1 MFGLPIPPQ
10 VVKYIGIALAVLAL
24 FGVGYYKGYANQKEK
39 FDTYKAEVAALAAA
53 QEEKTQQIDNKN
65 QKLIKETKDA
75 YNNQLAN
82 LRAYYGMR
90 YNKSGGT
97 MPQVPYTPGGAN
109 DYSPDNLPPTP
120 ILAGQCAE
128 TTLTLILLQQFIT
141 SAANNAE

>member
-1 MFGLPIPPQ
+1 MIPMPPQ
-10 VVKYIGIALAVLAL
+10 AVKYIGAALAILAV
-24 FGVGYYKGYANQKEK
+24 FGFGYYKGHSAVQAR
-39 FDTYKAEVAALAAA
+39 FDTYKAEVAATAAA
-53 QEEKTQQIDNKN
+53 QEEKTQQIDSKN